1 MLSFPGSCWMVPL
14 AWGLLALSTLRG
26 APKVPDAS
34 KLRINGERLLQRLER
49 LAEFGATPSGGV
61 HRVAFSEQ
69 DIGARKYL
77 IELMREAALEVFVD
91 TAGNIIGRKAG
102 RDRDLPVI
110 VCGSHADT
118 VPQGGKY
125 DGALGVIAAVECA
138 QALQDQRFQTRHP
151 LEVIVFVDEEGGLIG
166 SRALAG
172 EVADTALEII
182 SHSGKTVREGIEYL
196 GGDPD
201 RLNEAVRRK
210 GEIKAFIEIH
220 VEQGK
225 VLETSGIDIG
235 IVEGIVG
242 INWWDVTIEGAAN
255 HAGTTPMDM
264 RQDALLAASHF
275 IVAVNQI
282 VRSEPGRQVGTV
294 GRIHAEPGAPNVI
307 PGRVCLS
314 LELRDLSAKK
324 IMRIFERIREQANRI
339 ASRTDTKISFSPID
353 ATAAPAPTHPRI
365 QDLIEMS
372 ARELELSS
380 LRMPSGA
387 GHDAQEMARL
397 APIGM
402 IFVPSVGGI
411 SHSPKEFTHA
421 SDLVDGANVL
431 LQTLLKIDRSPS
443 LTDPFDR

>member
-1 MLSFPGSCWMVPL
+1 MLRFL
-14 AWGLLALSTLRG
+14 AFGWILSLTWGLLVLTPLWCAQ
-26 APKVPDAS
+26 KVPDAS

-61 HRVAFSEQ
+61 NRVAFSEQ
-69 DIGARKYL
+69 DIAARKYL
-77 IELMREAALEVFVD
+77 IELMQEAGLDVRVD
-91 TAGNIIGRKAG
+91 AVGNIIGRKPG
-102 RDRDLPVI
+102 QTPGLPVI
-110 VCGSHADT
+110 ACGSHADT

-125 DGALGVIAAVECA
+125 DGALGVIAALECA
-138 QALQDQRFQTRHP
+138 QILRDHGFRTRHP

-172 EVADTALEII
+172 EITDTALEIV
-182 SHSGKTVREGIEYL
+182 SHSGKTVRDGIISL
-196 GGDPD
+196 GGDPNHLD
-201 RLNEAVRRK
+201 EAARRK

-225 VLETSGIDIG
+225 VLESRGIDIG

-242 INWWDVTIEGAAN
+242 INWWDVTVEGAAN

-275 IVAVNQI
+275 IIAVHQI

-307 PGRVCLS
+307 PGRVRLS
-314 LELRDLSAKK
+314 LELRDLSPEK
-324 IMRIFERIREQANRI
+324 IMRIFRRIKAQATQI
-339 ASRTDTKISFSPID
+339 ASHTDTKFSFSSID
-353 ATAAPAPTHPRI
+353 ATAVRAPTHPHIR
-365 QDLIEMS
+365 DLIEMS
-372 ARELELSS
+372 ARELGLSH

-411 SHSPKEFTHA
+411 SHSPKEFTRA
-421 SDLVDGANVL
+421 SDLVNGANVL
-431 LQTLLKIDRSPS
+431 LQTLLKIDQSPS
-443 LTDPFDR
+443 LADAHNH